1 MPIVYIFP
9 YESSSCHKLV
19 LLSRYNAQ
27 KILEKVAF
35 LPMNVTLSDFR
46 CGFIIQMLLYW
57 DVLTPSK
64 HSEIK
69 QIVLTNQIRRGRGVL
84 PRGDSSSK
92 ALKWCPLVTT
102 EMLQNLRGGKL
113 IEKNEIILAP
123 PLGPKE
129 KKF

>member
-9 YESSSCHKLV
+9 YESSSCLNLV
-19 LLSRYNAQ
+19 LLSRYTAQ
-27 KILEKVAF
+27 KILTKVAF

-84 PRGDSSSK
+84 PRGDSSSRV
-92 ALKWCPLVTT
+92 LKWCLPVTT
-102 EMLQNLRGGKL
+102 EMLHNLRGGKL
-113 IEKNEIILAP
+113 IEKKEIILV
-123 PLGPKE
+123 PLLGE
-129 KKF
+129 KF

>member
-1 MPIVYIFP
+1 M
-9 YESSSCHKLV
+9 K
-19 LLSRYNAQ
+19 
-27 KILEKVAF
+27 KVAF

-64 HSEIK
+64 HSEMK
-69 QIVLTNQIRRGRGVL
+69 QIVLTNWIRRCRGVL

-92 ALKWCPLVTT
+92 ALKWCPFVTT

-113 IEKNEIILAP
+113 I
-123 PLGPKE
+123 G
-129 KKF
+129 KK